1 MELNWNI
8 TKQNM
13 IVATVLLFFAIGIY
27 LAIQAMLFFEAEYEK
42 NLLDEDDIVFPVPQA
57 GADNS
62 FKNLSLE
69 AQAYFVWDAR
79 DQRVLATSES
89 ETQLPLASLTKLMT
103 ILIAIENSL
112 DGDIVTIDQ
121 ADLNKEGENNLAVGE
136 SWRLTDLIDFM
147 VVVSSNDAA
156 HSLAS
161 VRNAFS
167 EGENEMPSRQ
177 LFLQKMNEKAEKIG
191 MTQTYYLNES
201 GLDATVAMSGGYGS
215 AKDTTILLEYILRE
229 YPSLLDASAQEILT
243 TNSDLLTH
251 QIQNTNQIVAKL
263 PGVIA
268 SKTGWTDLAGGNLA
282 MAFDIGIGHNIIIV
296 LLGSSKEGRFTD
308 MEKLY
313 WASIDKISRI

>member
-1 MELNWNI
+1 
-8 TKQNM
+8 M

-42 NLLDEDDIVFPVPQA
+42 NLLDEDDIVFPSPQA

-79 DQRVLATSES
+79 EQRAVASFNG

-103 ILIAIENSL
+103 ILVAIENSL
-112 DGDIVTIDQ
+112 DGDIVVIDQ
-121 ADLNKEGENNLAVGE
+121 TDLNREGENALEVGE

-167 EGENEMPSRQ
+167 EGKNEMMSQQ

-191 MTQTYYLNES
+191 ITQTYYLNES
-201 GLDATVAMSGGYGS
+201 GLDATATVSGGYGS
-215 AKDTTILLEYILRE
+215 AKDMTILLEYILRE
-229 YPSLLDASAQEILT
+229 YPSLLDASAQEILI
-243 TNSDLLTH
+243 TNSDRLTH
-251 QIQNTNQIVAKL
+251 QIQNTNQIVAHL
-263 PGVIA
+263 PGVVA

-308 MEKLY
+308 MENLFWKSLE
-313 WASIDKISRI
+313 KMSRI